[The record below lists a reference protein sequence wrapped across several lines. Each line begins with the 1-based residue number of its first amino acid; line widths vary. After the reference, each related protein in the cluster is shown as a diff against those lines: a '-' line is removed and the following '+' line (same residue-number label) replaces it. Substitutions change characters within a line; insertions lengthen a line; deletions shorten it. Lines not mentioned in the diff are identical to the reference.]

1 MEKIFSPEQAAK
13 LLQLSPVTVKKYLR
27 TGVIKGVKMGT
38 KWRIPESDLQ
48 AYVDGLKTKREA
60 KDYVRDD
67 GE

>member
-1 MEKIFSPEQAAK
+1 MEKVFSPEQAAK

-48 AYVDGLKTKREA
+48 AYVDGLKAKREA